1 MKCNASRFFIACLLS
16 FSLLLSC
23 RENTGQISPELTDAE
38 KAWLDGHSDELFF
51 APDPFYAPFEY
62 FDRNSGT
69 TKGLAHEYMDLIE
82 KKLGVPFHTIEV
94 SSFSEILSLARERKV
109 SIVNAVT
116 KTPQRGEY
124 LLFTKPFVEIRNVIL
139 VRSTDRRDLTLG
151 DLRGKTVSVVD
162 GYGVTEF
169 LKGTHPEMVFQ
180 PVATDLNAILNVAY
194 GMSDAA
200 IVDLATAT
208 YLTKVEGITN
218 IRVAGDAGYSIRLAI
233 GTRSDWPELHSIIS
247 KTLDSISID
256 ERERIYR
263 KWVRLESVD
272 FFRSQQF
279 KILILIIIVLSGTT
293 GMILL
298 WNKQLKK
305 KIASGTLHLSNALD
319 DLRESETALRNS
331 NARMRTLVQTIP
343 DLIWLKDA
351 NGVYLSCNTMFERFF
366 GATEEE
372 IVGKTDYDFTD
383 TVQADSFREHDRMA
397 MAAGKPSHNE
407 EWITFAD
414 DGRKALLDTI
424 KTPMFDET
432 GNLIG
437 ILGIGRDITERKEAE
452 NDIKKL
458 LGEKELLLREVHHR
472 IKNNMNTIKGL
483 LNMQVSAAKNESVAS
498 SIRDAECRVQ
508 SMIMLYERLYCTDNY
523 HELSVKDYLESLV
536 SEITGSFPNR
546 GIVRVDTD
554 IDDFT
559 LNIAILTPLGIIIN
573 ELLTNM
579 MKYAFTGRATGVI
592 HIAARREGKTVV
604 IIVADDGVGL
614 PESVSFKKSTGF
626 GLGLVN
632 LLVEQIGGD
641 ISVERNNGTRYR
653 LTFDRLD

>member
-1 MKCNASRFFIACLLS
+1 MKCNAFRFFIACLLS

-23 RENTGQISPELTDAE
+23 REKTGTISPELTDAE
-38 KAWLDGHSDELFF
+38 KAWLDGHKDELFF

-62 FDRNSGT
+62 FDRKSGT
-69 TKGLAHEYMDLIE
+69 TKGLAHEYMELIE
-82 KKLGVPFHTIEV
+82 KELGVSLRTIEV

-116 KTPQRGEY
+116 QTPQRGEY

-139 VRSTDRRDLTLG
+139 VRSNERRDLTLG

-194 GMSDAA
+194 GISDAA
-200 IVDLATAT
+200 VVDLATAT
-208 YLTKVEGITN
+208 YLTEEEGITN

-233 GTRSDWPELHSIIS
+233 GTRNDWPELHSIIS
-247 KTLDSISID
+247 KTLDSIGID

-272 FFRSQQF
+272 FFGSPQF
-279 KILILIIIVLSGTT
+279 KLLLLIIFVLSGTS

-305 KIASGTLHLSNALD
+305 KIASGTLHLRNALD
-319 DLRESETALRNS
+319 DLRKSETALRNS

-351 NGVYLSCNTMFERFF
+351 DGVFLSCNTMFERFF
-366 GATEEE
+366 GAMEAE

-383 TVQADSFREHDRMA
+383 PEQADSFREHDRTA

-414 DGRKALLDTI
+414 DGRRALLDTI

-437 ILGIGRDITERKEAE
+437 ILGIGRDITVRKEAE

-483 LNMQVSAAKNESVAS
+483 LNMQVSAAKNESVAA

-554 IDDFT
+554 IDSFI
-559 LNIAILTPLGIIIN
+559 LNITILTPLGIIIN

-579 MKYAFTGRATGVI
+579 MKYAFTGRAKGVI
-592 HIAARREGKTVV
+592 HIAAHREEKTVV

-632 LLVEQIGGD
+632 LLVEQIDGD
-641 ISVERNNGTRYR
+641 ISVERNNGTKYR